1 MQNTLAHAGLNAL
14 EALIL
19 PIFEPQPG
27 EPVPRGIA
35 KYCHAKD
42 GDDAVLLAKIFQS
55 IKAR

>member
-1 MQNTLAHAGLNAL
+1 MQSTLAHAGLSAL

-19 PIFEPQPG
+19 PIFELHPG

-35 KYCHAKD
+35 KYCNAKD
-42 GDDAVLLAKIFQS
+42 VNDAVLLAKIFHS